1 MYAVRQ
7 SGRAAACQH
16 AGRRSL
22 KKVRARR
29 ASNDRTGL
37 PPPTPL
43 HTPTGAIRCRR
54 VVMAVGP
61 RERVREVTAQCA
73 TRIATPATARL
84 RRREHLWWQAWCWEV
99 GGRGCCPQSVAHPH
113 NHGWIAQASRER
125 MQAPVLPSAGLVPPN
140 GASRCEVE
148 MDGTSPCAVGFGRA
162 HRPSLAQ
169 SYTETPIS
177 RRDGDTM
184 ASGSPRGSRYL
195 L

>member
-1 MYAVRQ
+1 MYAVTQ

-73 TRIATPATARL
+73 TRIATPATAFL
-84 RRREHLWWQAWCWEV
+84 RRREHLWWQAWCWGV
-99 GGRGCCPQSVAHPH
+99 GGRGCCPQRVSHPH

-125 MQAPVLPSAGLVPPN
+125 VQAPVLRSAGLVPPN
-140 GASRCEVE
+140 GASRCKVE
-148 MDGTSPCAVGFGRA
+148 LNGTSPCVVGFGRA
-162 HRPSLAQ
+162 HRPCLAH
-169 SYTETPIS
+169 SCTAAPIS